1 MTLKTLVTGVAAAV
15 VVGGAAAGV
24 TSIASPAIAS
34 ADDCADAGA
43 LQGVLD
49 TLVTPGVPFS
59 SPGKSNLVQGGVG
72 ILKGRLADGA
82 LKNAYAEGTLPT
94 AITVA
99 PPTCIDPVTA
109 TSTVSAA
116 GKSMPITFVNE
127 MGTWKVSSSSAST
140 VLAAFA

>member
-1 MTLKTLVTGVAAAV
+1 VTLKSLVTGVAAAAV
-15 VVGGAAAGV
+15 MGGAAMGV
-24 TSIASPAIAS
+24 TSIASPAIAF
-34 ADDCADAGA
+34 ADPCVDAGT

-49 TLVTPGVPFS
+49 TLVAPGVQFN
-59 SPGKSNLVQGGVG
+59 SPAKASLVQGGVG
-72 ILKGRLADGA
+72 IVKGRLADGA

-94 AITVA
+94 TITVA
-99 PPTCIDPVTA
+99 APSCVDPVTA

-127 MGTWKVSSSSAST
+127 AGTWKVSATSAST

>member
-1 MTLKTLVTGVAAAV
+1 MTLKTLVTGVAAAA
-15 VVGGAAAGV
+15 VVGGAAMGV
-24 TSIASPAIAS
+24 TSIASSAIAG
-34 ADDCADAGA
+34 ADDCVDAGT

-49 TLVTPGVPFS
+49 TLVAPGVPFS
-59 SPGKSNLVQGGVG
+59 SAGKSGLVEGGVG
-72 ILKGRLADGA
+72 VLKGKLADGA

-99 PPTCIDPVTA
+99 PPTCASPTSA

-127 MGTWKVSSSSAST
+127 VGTWKVSSASAST
-140 VLAAFA
+140 VLAAFS

>member
-1 MTLKTLVTGVAAAV
+1 MTLKTLVTGIAAAAAMS
-15 VVGGAAAGV
+15 GAAVGV
-24 TSIASPAIAS
+24 TSIASPAIAA
-34 ADDCADAGA
+34 ADDCIDAGT

-49 TLVTPGVPFS
+49 TLVSQGVPFS
-59 SPGKSNLVQGGVG
+59 SPAKSNLVQGGVG
-72 ILKGRLADGA
+72 PVKGRLADGA

-94 AITVA
+94 AIAVA
-99 PPTCIDPVTA
+99 PPACNGNAA

-127 MGTWKVSSSSAST
+127 FGIWKVSSASAST

>member
-1 MTLKTLVTGVAAAV
+1 VTLKSLVTGVAAAAV
-15 VVGGAAAGV
+15 MGGSVMGV

-34 ADDCADAGA
+34 ADCVDAGT

-49 TLVTPGVPFS
+49 TLVAPGVQFN
-59 SPGKSNLVQGGVG
+59 SPGKANLVQGGVG
-72 ILKGRLADGA
+72 VLKGRLADGA

-94 AITVA
+94 AISVA
-99 PPTCIDPVTA
+99 APACNGNAA

-127 MGTWKVSSSSAST
+127 MGTWKVSASSAST
-140 VLAAFA
+140 VLAAFS